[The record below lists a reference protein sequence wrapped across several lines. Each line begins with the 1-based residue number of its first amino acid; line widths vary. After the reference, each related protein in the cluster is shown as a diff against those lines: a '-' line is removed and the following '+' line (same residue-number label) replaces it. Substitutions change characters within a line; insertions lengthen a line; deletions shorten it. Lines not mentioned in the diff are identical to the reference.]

1 MRSCDSP
8 LLLSC
13 RHHAFLGA
21 AYNDFAGLTEEDFA
35 RLDADIAS
43 DAAAGSP
50 TLGHI
55 DDSAMPSISIELEG
69 SCAGEEQGSPI
80 NRYRRAGSLSVTDL
94 ISLAWCEVQFDYGMR
109 QKRFRNLTDR
119 PASFRTES
127 GKEIVVEQEVAA
139 RNDKTTK
146 RGQFIHKELELELQ
160 PEEITVLVTTEE
172 ERWAFRL
179 ISFLS
184 SVTAL
189 GVERCVREIPV
200 FGVVD
205 GVVVIGIIDELLIR
219 NQSEPETGT
228 KRPSDSALPPPK
240 RAYRSPSCEPEP
252 LLPPTPSRRCIRLID
267 TKTRRSY
274 SLPSDEDAEPARLQ
288 VMLYHRLL
296 THLLNSATLFDF
308 AAFWPLVGVDSTATF
323 SEVFL
328 LQTAQLL
335 GGTESPLKCLGDVV
349 VLLRRRLAALDLPP
363 VDDTLEII
371 YRSQNKYSRR
381 REKGKGR
388 EKTPATS
395 EDDEL
400 AKAIAMSLEDVFEG
414 QLAAALKESAAFATA
429 DIQAGSSNL
438 DQTDVQ
444 GHGGLDLSLVAG
456 GSTRT
461 PGSTAGVL
469 GREPTLAVVDPAA
482 DSSPP
487 PETGAARPE
496 IIGTK
501 EFAMDDA
508 VLETYLHNAL
518 DWWRGKR
525 SARGVSDRQTGR
537 CFSCEYREDCEW
549 REQKASEKLEEVR
562 QRRASKLK
570 GAPAS

>member
-1 MRSCDSP
+1 MSDDSEYE
-8 LLLSC
+8 
-13 RHHAFLGA
+13 
-21 AYNDFAGLTEEDFA
+21 AYNDFADLTEEDFA
-35 RLDADIAS
+35 RLDAAISAS
-43 DAAAGSP
+43 DAVAGLP

-69 SCAGEEQGSPI
+69 SCDSEEQGSPI

-179 ISFLS
+179 INFLAS
-184 SVTAL
+184 MAAL

-219 NQSEPETGT
+219 NRSEPETGT
-228 KRPSDSALPPPK
+228 KRPSDSALPPQK
-240 RAYRSPSCEPEP
+240 RACRSPSCEPKP
-252 LLPPTPSRRCIRLID
+252 LLAPTPSRRCIRLID
-267 TKTRRSY
+267 TKTRRSF

-296 THLLNSATLFDF
+296 IRLLDSATLFDF

-335 GGTESPLKCLGDVV
+335 GGTESPLKCLDDVV
-349 VLLRRRLAALDLPP
+349 VLLRRKLAALDLPP

-371 YRSQNKYSRR
+371 YRSQNKYSRG
-381 REKGKGR
+381 REKRKGR

-400 AKAIAMSLEDVFEG
+400 TKAIAMSLEDVFEG
-414 QLAAALKESAAFATA
+414 QLAAALRESAAFAAA

-444 GHGGLDLSLVAG
+444 GHGGLGLSLVAG

-461 PGSTAGVL
+461 PGPGPQNGGSSTAGVW
-469 GREPTLAVVDPAA
+469 GREPTLAVVDLAA

-487 PETGAARPE
+487 PETGTARPE

-501 EFAMDDA
+501 EFTMDDA
-508 VLETYLHNAL
+508 VLETYLNNAL

-549 REQKASEKLEEVR
+549 REQKASEKLEEAR
-562 QRRASKLK
+562 QRRAPKLK

>member
-1 MRSCDSP
+1 MRSCDST

-13 RHHAFLGA
+13 RHHTFLGA

-94 ISLAWCEVQFDYGMR
+94 ISLAWCE
-109 QKRFRNLTDR
+109 
-119 PASFRTES
+119 
-127 GKEIVVEQEVAA
+127 EIVVEQEVAA

-252 LLPPTPSRRCIRLID
+252 LLPPTLSRRCIRLID

-274 SLPSDEDAEPARLQ
+274 SLPSDDDAEPARLQ
-288 VMLYHRLL
+288 VMLYRRLL

-328 LQTAQLL
+328 LQTAQIL
-335 GGTESPLKCLGDVV
+335 GVTESPLKCLDDVV
-349 VLLRRRLAALDLPP
+349 VFLRRRLAALDLPP

-381 REKGKGR
+381 RERGKGR

-444 GHGGLDLSLVAG
+444 GHEGLDLSLVAG

-461 PGSTAGVL
+461 PGSGSAKRGKPHCRCIGKRAYIGL
-469 GREPTLAVVDPAA
+469 AA

-501 EFAMDDA
+501 EFTMDDA

-549 REQKASEKLEEVR
+549 REQKASEKLEEAR